1 MRGSVPVSKGDVVHY
16 IYPNNSMNLLFFT
29 PAKGDGNLYYKVAN
43 AVTNLELLNA
53 GEVLN
58 SVNLKADINLSN
70 VNENGK
76 SLMAGMA
83 MPSNK
88 YIDLS
93 LGASGTIYT
102 APANGWIVISQTL
115 NNSWHGIGVLK
126 NDYTSLS
133 DQLYY
138 DDKYASGNSTI
149 ITPVLKGMK
158 FWVGYGSVSVTGYF
172 RFIYAQGSES
182 EV

>member
-1 MRGSVPVSKGDVVHY
+1 MNANATQAMRGSVAVSKGDVVHY
-16 IYPNNSMNLLFFT
+16 IYPNNSTNVFLFT

-58 SVNLKADINLSN
+58 AVNLKADINLSN

-76 SLMAGMA
+76 SLMAEMA

-88 YIDLS
+88 YIDLT
-93 LGASGTIYT
+93 LGASGSIYT
-102 APANGWIVISQTL
+102 APANGYVTIKGDNGISTYL
-115 NNSWHGIGVLK
+115 GARG
-126 NDYTSLS
+126 DDGS
-133 DQLYY
+133 DVVANWSAQS
-138 DDKYASGNSTI
+138 ANFI
-149 ITPVLKGMK
+149 PVRKGQS
-158 FWVGYGSVSVTGYF
+158 FSVGYAGKVVLFKFT
-172 RFIYAQGSES
+172 YAEG